1 MDVGGSYGGFSASVA
16 VNFEKFKQSSS
27 FEQNYGSHQYSLQAG
42 SDSLPEPIS
51 MKLETIDSAL
61 DSMYWQGFDNLVS
74 LGICSTEDQL
84 HLPTRKANLV
94 RALTEYAAFKMAPTP
109 TGDPLPSQ
117 FYFYALMSL
126 LGMTIG

>member
-1 MDVGGSYGGFSASVA
+1 MPQGGFDMDVGGSYGGFSASVG

-84 HLPTRKANLV
+84 YLPTRKANLV

-109 TGDPLPSQ
+109 TGDPLPS
-117 FYFYALMSL
+117 
-126 LGMTIG
+126 